1 MIFYSSNLAWGI
13 FLKKNLPPLVRS
25 FYTNVKGML
34 KGDVAIHFITW
45 YLKLI

>member
-25 FYTNVKGML
+25 FYTNVKGVL
-34 KGDVAIHFITW
+34 KGDVAVHFITR